1 MRRDI
6 NILWLEDAITS
17 GAHKDRKELVKNILK
32 SKGYEGNI
40 VDKETFEE
48 AKMELETSNRY
59 DFFISDFNLQGDQTG
74 LSYLKEIRNFKG
86 YKQFVILYSNK
97 SNASLKQDV
106 INFFGN
112 KEISNLIFSN
122 FTFFSTGRLDR
133 KNFSDAINVILCRWD
148 ELNALRGQYMYENAE
163 LEYLLR
169 QKCPEYPID
178 KPYRELV
185 QSYFYDKLKI
195 KRYSGKEYSGL
206 KNILDNWLLLV
217 NRRNA
222 LAHVKEAHHAKEG
235 YYIQS
240 IEDDKKEPFTIYES
254 KLDKERSDL
263 IEVVEMVKK
272 LLENRS

>member
-17 GAHKDRKELVKNILK
+17 GAHKGRKELVKNILK

-195 KRYSGKEYSGL
+195 KRYSGKRYSDL

-217 NRRNA
+217 DRRNA
-222 LAHVKEAHHAKEG
+222 LAHVKEAHHTKEG

>member
-133 KNFSDAINVILCRWD
+133 KNFYDAINVILCRWD

-195 KRYSGKEYSGL
+195 KRYSGKKYSGL